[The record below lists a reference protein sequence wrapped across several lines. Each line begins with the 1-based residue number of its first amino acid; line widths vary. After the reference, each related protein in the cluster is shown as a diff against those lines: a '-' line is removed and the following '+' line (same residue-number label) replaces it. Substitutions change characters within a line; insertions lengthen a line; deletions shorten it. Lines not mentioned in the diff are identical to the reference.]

1 MPSWTRPFHFQNSSN
16 KGDVMHTVYSIAE
29 KKWRM
34 LTAAHVN
41 GGINRPI
48 FNFFNFFKTII
59 IIVFSVLNTGR
70 AHSIREGRPC
80 RMRVIEKQPF
90 RRQESTEF
98 HVYSLRDKHG
108 QVDPTRKTVRSETPL
123 DVPNHVHWLFHCQ
136 KKTTTKTL
144 YTIAYVW
151 GKALEMFEE
160 TYPPPS
166 LV

>member
-1 MPSWTRPFHFQNSSN
+1 MYYVAYH
-16 KGDVMHTVYSIAE
+16 
-29 KKWRM
+29 
-34 LTAAHVN
+34 
-41 GGINRPI
+41 
-48 FNFFNFFKTII
+48 
-59 IIVFSVLNTGR
+59 IVFVQYGIRNSLVLVDFPKRFHRVPEVFPQSSRNVLNTGR

-151 GKALEMFEE
+151 GRALEMFEE

>member
-1 MPSWTRPFHFQNSSN
+1 
-16 KGDVMHTVYSIAE
+16 
-29 KKWRM
+29 M

-108 QVDPTRKTVRSETPL
+108 QVDPTFTDFFIARGKQQQKCYTQLHMSEAGL
-123 DVPNHVHWLFHCQ
+123 
-136 KKTTTKTL
+136 
-144 YTIAYVW
+144 
-151 GKALEMFEE
+151 
-160 TYPPPS
+160 
-166 LV
+166 